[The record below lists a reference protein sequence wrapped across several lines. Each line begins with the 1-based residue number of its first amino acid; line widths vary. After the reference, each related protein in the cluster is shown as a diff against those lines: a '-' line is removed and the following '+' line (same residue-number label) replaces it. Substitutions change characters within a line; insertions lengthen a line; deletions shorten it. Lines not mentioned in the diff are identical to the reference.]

1 MQCSE
6 KNIRINRKQVF
17 CRNCEKKEN
26 KWKEKFSKLISML
39 LDAFAEC
46 QQVHMLTYIVS

>member
-1 MQCSE
+1 MFWKEC
-6 KNIRINRKQVF
+6 KDKQ
-17 CRNCEKKEN
+17 ETGILQKLWKKKA
-26 KWKEKFSKLISML
+26 KWKEKFSKLILML